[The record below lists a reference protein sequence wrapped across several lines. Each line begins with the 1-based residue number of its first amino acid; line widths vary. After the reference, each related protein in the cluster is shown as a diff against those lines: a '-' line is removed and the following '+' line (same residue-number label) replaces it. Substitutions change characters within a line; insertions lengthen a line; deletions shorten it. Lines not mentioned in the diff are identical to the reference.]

1 MGLGQM
7 GHSPDN
13 LIPDHFKD
21 VLGFTHLFIH
31 FFFSFSKY
39 SVRVNLGVT
48 RFKARNLTLA
58 SPGNR
63 TG

>member
-13 LIPDHFKD
+13 LIPDHFKEF
-21 VLGFTHLFIH
+21 LGFTHLFIH
-31 FFFSFSKY
+31 VFFFSFSKY

-48 RFKARNLTLA
+48 PDLKQGILL
-58 SPGNR
+58 
-63 TG
+63 